1 MSSQNRYDE
10 YPPSDAEIPNERSTL
25 INNNSLYNRKKQ
37 QQQQQKQRI
46 SNGNNDQ
53 QQYLDQLLTAI
64 SDRRTKLQQNASFI
78 IILSCNALERFA
90 FYGLVCNYVLY
101 LNKRPLN
108 WESYNA
114 SLVLLFMLG
123 LCNISSF
130 FGGWIAD
137 SRIGKFKTIAL
148 SYLIY
153 IVGYVIFPILSISG
167 NIRLAHTKIS
177 Q

>member
-10 YPPSDAEIPNERSTL
+10 YPPSDAEIPNERSSL

-37 QQQQQKQRI
+37 QQQRI

-64 SDRRTKLQQNASFI
+64 SDRRTKFQQNASFI

-114 SLVLLFMLG
+114 SLVLLLMLG

-167 NIRLAHTKIS
+167 NIRLFYDR
-177 Q
+177 